1 MKRHCA
7 VLVLVVIVLG
17 SSCVPGL
24 WADQTAYQ
32 ETAVTLDHGI
42 RGIVLEPEIDAP
54 VPAVLMLHGFGSHKD
69 EVGNLYQRLAAAL
82 GNHGIASLRIDFRGW
97 GESGGK
103 MEESSVQTQVD
114 DAATAYAYLKNLSFV
129 DPARIGVVGF
139 SLGGGIAVVSAAH
152 HPEWYASMV
161 TWSSVGD
168 FKPDFIDLGQEN
180 FDRAAKEGVV
190 TIDLGWREVT
200 LGHVFFTSL
209 EQYTLQAEIKKYPG
223 AFLAIA
229 GSEDFSAAYTDSYV
243 AGAAGSQ
250 KEAFILEGADHIFG
264 VFGEDQSTAEQVLQ
278 KTVAWFR
285 ETL

>member
-1 MKRHCA
+1 MKHHCA
-7 VLVLVVIVLG
+7 VLLLVVIVLG
-17 SSCVPGL
+17 SLCAPGL
-24 WADQTAYQ
+24 WAGETAYQ
-32 ETAVTLDHGI
+32 ETTVILDHGI
-42 RGIVLEPEIDAP
+42 QGIVLEPEADSP
-54 VPAVLMLHGFGSHKD
+54 VPTVLMLHGFGSQKD
-69 EVGNLYQRLAAAL
+69 EVGNMYQRLAAAL
-82 GNHGIASLRIDFRGW
+82 GNQGIASLRIDFRGW

-114 DAATAYAYLKNLSFV
+114 DAATAYAYLKNLSWV
-129 DPARIGVVGF
+129 DPARIGIVGF
-139 SLGGGIAVVSAAH
+139 SLGGGIAVVSAAQQ
-152 HPEWYASMV
+152 PEWYASMV

-168 FKPDFIDLGQEN
+168 FKPDFMDLGQEN

-209 EQYTLQAEIKKYPG
+209 ELYTLQEEIKKYPG

-243 AGAAGSQ
+243 AGAGGSQ
-250 KEAFILEGADHIFG
+250 KAAFILEGADHIFG
-264 VFGEDQSTAEQVLQ
+264 VFGDDQSMAEQVLQ
-278 KTVAWFR
+278 KTVAWFQ